1 VLELVDLADEA
12 SIKVGVLSGGQRRRV
27 DVGIGVIG
35 RPDILFLDEPTTG
48 LDPEARRRAWAGV
61 QNLTAAG
68 TTVVLTTH
76 YIEEADQLADRVIVL
91 AGGRIVTDT
100 TPAELRSRGGLTTI
114 RYRLSD
120 RALAAGL
127 PEVLA
132 GHLDADRRALV
143 IRSPDVT
150 SALRDLVAWADRH
163 HLNLAGLEVG
173 PPSLEEAYL
182 AATGEPL
189 QPELHA

>member
-1 VLELVDLADEA
+1 M
-12 SIKVGVLSGGQRRRV
+12 LSGGQRRRV
-27 DVGIGVIG
+27 DVAIGVIG

-48 LDPEARRRAWAGV
+48 LDPEARRRAWTGV
-61 QNLTAAG
+61 QNLTATG

-91 AGGRIVTDT
+91 SGGRIIADTTPHELRNRGGPVHHPLPAERPGAGGR
-100 TPAELRSRGGLTTI
+100 PAG
-114 RYRLSD
+114 
-120 RALAAGL
+120 RARPA
-127 PEVLA
+127 PRRRQPRP
-132 GHLDADRRALV
+132 GHPQPGRHR
-143 IRSPDVT
+143 P
-150 SALRDLVAWADRH
+150 LRDLVTWADRH

-189 QPELHA
+189 HRT

>member
-1 VLELVDLADEA
+1 
-12 SIKVGVLSGGQRRRV
+12 
-27 DVGIGVIG
+27 
-35 RPDILFLDEPTTG
+35 
-48 LDPEARRRAWAGV
+48 V
-61 QNLTAAG
+61 QNLTASG

-76 YIEEADQLADRVIVL
+76 YIEEADQLADRVIVVS
-91 AGGRIVTDT
+91 AGRIIADT
-100 TPAELRSRGGLTTI
+100 TPAELRNRGGLTTI
-114 RYRLSD
+114 RYPLSD

-127 PEVLA
+127 PEALA
-132 GHLDADRRALV
+132 QHLDADSRALV

-150 SALRDLVAWADRH
+150 AALRDLVTWADRH

-189 QPELHA
+189 HPELKPELRPEPTSGLHAELRPEGNPR